1 MALDTLIGGANLD
14 AGGNIKTALSQN
26 PVYAGVV
33 RMFSENDP
41 GDVTGTPALSGP
53 IAGTSAWRAGAW
65 RVGAWRVGAWREQLV
80 PAELPVPPFVVYA
93 GKRETASARRSK
105 RVRDCTR

>member
-1 MALDTLIGGANLD
+1 MANATGSAVLDFGAGSNE
-14 AGGNIKTALSQN
+14 ASVA
-26 PVYAGVV
+26 
-33 RMFSENDP
+33 
-41 GDVTGTPALSGP
+41 VTGQTGIQATSKASALSGP

-65 RVGAWRVGAWREQLV
+65 RVGAWRAGSWREQLV
-80 PAELPVPPFVVYA
+80 PVELPVPPFIIYA

>member
-1 MALDTLIGGANLD
+1 MATGIVGATPILGSPGLWQNHVLVAVGITLAAPQL
-14 AGGNIKTALSQN
+14 
-26 PVYAGVV
+26 
-33 RMFSENDP
+33 
-41 GDVTGTPALSGP
+41 GTPALSGP

-65 RVGAWRVGAWREQLV
+65 RVGAWRAGSWREQLV